1 MGASQWRG
9 VPSEPAYRIIR
20 MRDAAPGEAH
30 RGRILLWD
38 IPARVTHWG
47 FSLSLSVALWLGFK
61 TDPES
66 ALFKYHMLAGIFAGW
81 FLFLRI
87 CLGFVGTRPL
97 RWRQFFYG
105 PMAVLRY
112 LKAALGWQRVDHAG
126 LNPGSAA
133 FALAIYVV
141 LVALI
146 WSGFVA
152 DLAEIWHG
160 RLAWGGLGLIGAHLL
175 GLTLHGLRHRELTP
189 LAMVHGKVRGSAQD
203 AVKSQCALA
212 GLALFLA
219 SLAVGWLLWSA
230 FDEPSSTLKLPLLP
244 EVVFP
249 LMLKG

>member
-1 MGASQWRG
+1 
-9 VPSEPAYRIIR
+9 

-30 RGRILLWD
+30 HGRILLWD

-47 FSLSLSVALWLGFK
+47 FSLSLSAALWLGFK

-87 CLGFVGTRPL
+87 CLGFVGSGPL

-105 PMAVLRY
+105 PIAVLRY
-112 LKAALGWQRVDHAG
+112 LKAALGWQRVDHTG
-126 LNPGSAA
+126 LNPGSAT

-152 DLAEIWHG
+152 DLAETWHG
-160 RLAWGGLGLIGAHLL
+160 RLAWGALGLIGAHLL
-175 GLTLHGLRHRELTP
+175 GLSLHALRHRELTP
-189 LAMVHGKVRGSAQD
+189 LAMVHGKVRGIAQEGLTSQR
-203 AVKSQCALA
+203 AVAGAAL
-212 GLALFLA
+212 LLA
-219 SLAVGWLLWSA
+219 SLAACWLLWRG

-244 EVVFP
+244 EIAFP